1 MYTFEL
7 CVIFCTSEL
16 CVVERFSYGPRG
28 GPTHFG
34 GFVQVLQTVQVAVLG
49 RILARPFGKFIKFTL
64 NKIFEYV
71 EMTNLKPPNGQ
82 FSDPKALWLFRASI

>member
-1 MYTFEL
+1 MLVNSPIEWYWTVVVEEVVYTF
-7 CVIFCTSEL
+7 EL

-28 GPTHFG
+28 GPMHFG

-71 EMTNLKPPNGQ
+71 EMT
-82 FSDPKALWLFRASI
+82 I

>member
-1 MYTFEL
+1 M
-7 CVIFCTSEL
+7 
-16 CVVERFSYGPRG
+16 
-28 GPTHFG
+28 HFG

-71 EMTNLKPPNGQ
+71 EMT
-82 FSDPKALWLFRASI
+82 I

>member
-1 MYTFEL
+1 MLVNSPIAWYWTVVVEEVVYTFEL

-71 EMTNLKPPNGQ
+71 EMT
-82 FSDPKALWLFRASI
+82 I

>member
-1 MYTFEL
+1 MLVNSPIAWYWTVVVEEVVYTFEL
-7 CVIFCTSEL
+7 H
-16 CVVERFSYGPRG
+16 VVERFSYGPRG

-71 EMTNLKPPNGQ
+71 EMT
-82 FSDPKALWLFRASI
+82 I